1 MRGRVG
7 AARKPPGPGTRVP
20 GLPPFREVELHSR
33 TVSGDSEN
41 TRKDLEVGEVSA
53 AASHLDPHAI
63 LESIPEPVGLVDRQG
78 RVLAFNAAA
87 RRVVHAAAP
96 TQVVTLGDDFFSFIS
111 PHNQA
116 GVRESLDRAF
126 AGEAHTHKTMAQGL
140 HFETV
145 YSPVRGPDGLVIAV
159 STRVADVTARETA
172 LADLAALNATL
183 EQRLAER
190 SAELERVN
198 AELERAARAKD
209 AFLASM
215 SHELRTPLT
224 GILGAAELLR
234 VGAHGPLNDRQLKS
248 LGFLEEAGRHLL
260 SLLSDIL
267 DLARIGA
274 ERLSLSADSCSLG
287 EVCESALAI
296 VREEAK
302 RKGIALAFHGPADPV
317 RFVGDARR
325 VRQVLVNLLS
335 NGVKFTP
342 PGGSVELSASGD
354 EEAGEVRLEVRDT
367 GPGIA
372 PEDLPKLFQP
382 FTQLDTRLAREHA
395 GTGLGL
401 ALVRNL
407 AELHGGRAD
416 VESEPGRGSRFRV
429 ALPWRRPAPRGSG
442 SHASARENR
451 EPEGPRGIKARI
463 LLVED
468 DDANRTILGE
478 FFRMRGFSVDEAAS
492 GIEALALASSSP
504 HDLVVLDIQLPGMD
518 GLEVLARL
526 RATGKTI
533 PPVLA
538 LTALAMEGDRER
550 ILAAGADAYLSKPA
564 SLAVLGK
571 EIDRL
576 LATRRS

>member
-1 MRGRVG
+1 M
-7 AARKPPGPGTRVP
+7 
-20 GLPPFREVELHSR
+20 ELNS
-33 TVSGDSEN
+33 TAVSGERES
-41 TRKDLEVGEVSA
+41 TYRGPEVGEVSEP
-53 AASHLDPHAI
+53 ASHLDPHAI
-63 LESIPEPVGLVDRQG
+63 LESIPEPVGLVDREG

-96 TQVVTLGDDFFSFIS
+96 TQVVALGDDFFSFIS
-111 PHNQA
+111 PHNHA

-126 AGEAHTHKTMAQGL
+126 AGEAHAHRTEAQG
-140 HFETV
+140 HFFETV
-145 YSPVRGPDGLVIAV
+145 YSPVRGPDGSVVAV

-183 EQRLAER
+183 EQRVAER

-234 VGAHGPLNDRQLKS
+234 AGAHGPLNDRQLRS

-296 VREEAK
+296 VRAEAK
-302 RKGIALAFHGPADPV
+302 RKGIALTFLGPAAPV
-317 RFVGDARR
+317 RFVGYARR

-335 NGVKFTP
+335 NAVKFTP

-354 EEAGEVRLEVRDT
+354 EEAGEVRLEVRDS

-372 PEDLPKLFQP
+372 PEDVPKLFQP

-401 ALVRNL
+401 ALVRSL

-429 ALPWRRPAPRGSG
+429 ALPWRRPAPREPRV
-442 SHASARENR
+442 HAAEAEGGEPARPR
-451 EPEGPRGIKARI
+451 ETPARI

-526 RATGKTI
+526 RDSGMPM

-538 LTALAMEGDRER
+538 LTALAMVGDRER

-564 SLAVLGK
+564 PLAVLGK
-571 EIDRL
+571 EVARL